1 MTTYDLL
8 KTIEPNQFNE
18 FVRIGII
25 APEWKRWMKVYE
37 NFREHCKDMG
47 RMEAYIAAGEKYY
60 TSSDNVR
67 KIVRRMETA
76 V

>member
-1 MTTYDLL
+1 MNTYDLL
-8 KTIEPNQFNE
+8 KTIEPKRFAE
-18 FVRIGII
+18 LVRIGII
-25 APEWKRWMKVYE
+25 TPEWKRWKLVYE
-37 NFREHCKDMG
+37 YFQECRAKMG

-67 KIVRRMETA
+67 KIVRRMEAA